1 MQDRTLF
8 DLYQKILKERDPD
21 KLSNLVAE
29 LLKPLTQANPNASV
43 KAKAKENLGKSAG
56 AS

>member
-43 KAKAKENLGKSAG
+43 KAKENLGKSAG